1 MMTIL
6 ARIRPDT
13 DFSDYA
19 RRLSTLLSSQDW
31 TPLESLAADLLSCWR
46 DGRQVFLAG
55 NGGSAANAMHLAND
69 FLYGIAR
76 TPGKGLRV
84 HALSENPAVISCLAN
99 DEGYEQIF
107 SLQLAVQARADDLL
121 IVLSGS
127 GNSPNILAALE
138 QARSLKMRSYAIVG
152 YSGGQAKHLA
162 DAVLHFKI
170 DDMQMAEDGQLI
182 AGHMLMQWLHA
193 RRHTVET

>member
-1 MMTIL
+1 MTVL

-13 DFSDYA
+13 GFTDYA
-19 RRLSTLLSSQDW
+19 RRLSSLLATQDW
-31 TPLESLAADLLSCWR
+31 TPLESLGADLLSCWR

-107 SLQLAVQARADDLL
+107 SLQLAVQGRADDLL

-152 YSGGQAKHLA
+152 YSGGQAKQLA
-162 DAVLHFKI
+162 DRALHFKI

>member
-1 MMTIL
+1 MMTVL

-13 DFSDYA
+13 GFTDYA
-19 RRLSTLLSSQDW
+19 RRLSSLLATQDW
-31 TPLESLAADLLSCWR
+31 APLESLGADLLSCWR

-107 SLQLAVQARADDLL
+107 SLQLAVQGRADDLL

-152 YSGGQAKHLA
+152 YSGGQAKQLA
-162 DAVLHFKI
+162 DRALHFKI